1 MQKRICVISNQEVIN
16 EESLISNCREQIV
29 KKRSLKFFTKH
40 YGVSSGL
47 LLYDKKH
54 FEQTNINK
62 KKEKDT
68 IVWVSFCVLSID
80 STGAV
85 ENLSTIF

>member
-1 MQKRICVISNQEVIN
+1 MQKEYVWYLEVIN
-16 EESLISNCREQIV
+16 EESLISNCQEQIV
-29 KKRSLKFFTKH
+29 KKRCLKFFTKH

-85 ENLSTIF
+85 ENLSTTL

>member
-1 MQKRICVISNQEVIN
+1 MQKSICVISNQEVIN
-16 EESLISNCREQIV
+16 EESLISNCQEQIV
-29 KKRSLKFFTKH
+29 KKRSLKFFTKQ

-47 LLYDKKH
+47 LLYVKKH

-68 IVWVSFCVLSID
+68 IVWVSFYVLSID

-85 ENLSTIF
+85 ENLSTIS